1 MKIVYIK
8 TGIIFFA
15 LVLVISSCVK
25 KQTTNPVP
33 VITFKEFA
41 PYKKGFDAYLVLGF
55 EDGDGDLLIS
65 KESTQNSLFIQ
76 YLYKDTTG
84 QFVNILEPNPSNPAK
99 VDTFAFNY
107 IVKRD
112 ADDKYSGKSIKG
124 DILID
129 MRGYVRPGDK
139 AFKYKISLRDEKGNK
154 SNIVETPEF
163 VEP

>member
-1 MKIVYIK
+1 MKIKYIK

-15 LVLVISSCVK
+15 FVLVISSCVK
-25 KQTTNPVP
+25 KQTTNPIP
-33 VITFKEFA
+33 VISFKEFT

-76 YLYKDTTG
+76 YLYKDANG
-84 QFVNILEPNPSNPAK
+84 QFVNILEPNPTNPTK
-99 VDTFAFNY
+99 LDTFAFNY

-112 ADDKYSGKSIKG
+112 AEDKYNGKSIKG

-129 MRGYVRPGDK
+129 LRGYVRPGDK
-139 AFKYKISLRDEKGNK
+139 NFKYKISLRDEKGNK